1 MNKKRFFLISMILIS
16 LMLLLEGMT
25 GTTAHIIIA
34 LWGLVIMIVFT
45 VKTKNEWTNASMEF
59 LMRLAYLSELLT
71 GIALMRVPEAGKL
84 DMLHKS
90 CAALFIILLLAL
102 YIPKSKK

>member
-1 MNKKRFFLISMILIS
+1 MNKNRFFLISMILIS

-84 DMLHKS
+84 GMLHKS
-90 CAALFIILLLAL
+90 CAALFIILLLVL